1 MRRDR
6 RKSFVVPLG
15 GVVPDS
21 ALPLEYRY
29 STILAAC
36 FFLGLGVLGL
46 TIVFC
51 SGAGSLVFALA
62 GLALLA
68 VGSMGLLADPRGF
81 LHSMGRRLI
90 VTDDLLQEV
99 DEKLQIVWTARPEE
113 IAGVETISRRR
124 VFPAGLMQD
133 WRAEVWQMA
142 LKDGGSI
149 RIPVWLLPHRGE
161 RFKNR
166 FESFRKPPP
175 GVRPKPGHPG

>member
-6 RKSFVVPLG
+6 NKSFVVPSDG
-15 GVVPDS
+15 AASDS

-46 TIVFC
+46 TVVLGN
-51 SGAGSLVFALA
+51 GAGALAFALA

-68 VGSMGLLADPRGF
+68 IGSMGLLADPRGV

-99 DEKLQIVWTARPEE
+99 DEQSQIVWTARPEE
-113 IAGVETISRRR
+113 IAGVQTVSRRR
-124 VFPAGLMQD
+124 VFPVGIMKD

-142 LKDGGSI
+142 LKDGGSM

-166 FESFRKPPP
+166 FETFRKPPP
-175 GVRPKPGHPG
+175 IIRPKPVP

>member
-6 RKSFVVPLG
+6 PRSFVAPPDGAL
-15 GVVPDS
+15 PDS

-36 FFLGLGVLGL
+36 FFLGLGVLGF
-46 TIVFC
+46 TVVFG
-51 SGAGSLVFALA
+51 SGAGALAFALA

-68 VGSMGLLADPRGF
+68 IGSMGLLADPRGF

-99 DEKLQIVWTARPEE
+99 DEQMQTVWTARPEE
-113 IAGVETISRRR
+113 IAGIQTVSRRR
-124 VFPAGLMQD
+124 VFPAGIMKD
-133 WRAEVWQMA
+133 MRAEVWLMA

-166 FESFRKPPP
+166 FETFRKPPP
-175 GVRPKPGHPG
+175 RVLPKPGHSG

>member
-6 RKSFVVPLG
+6 PRSFVAPPD
-15 GVVPDS
+15 GVAPDS

-29 STILAAC
+29 STILAAF

-46 TIVFC
+46 TVVFG
-51 SGAGSLVFALA
+51 SGAGALAFALA

-81 LHSMGRRLI
+81 LRSMGRRLI

-99 DEKLQIVWTARPEE
+99 DEQLQIVWTARPEE
-113 IAGVETISRRR
+113 IAGVQTVGRRR
-124 VFPAGLMQD
+124 VFPVGIMKD
-133 WRAEVWQMA
+133 WRAEVWLLA
-142 LKDGGSI
+142 LKDGHSI

-166 FESFRKPPP
+166 FETFRKPPP
-175 GVRPKPGHPG
+175 RARPKPGP